1 MRLISASGEQLGI
14 KHIREA
20 MDIAERQDL
29 DLVEVA
35 PNANPPVVR
44 LMDYGKY
51 KYQKEQARKAA
62 RKKQVNINV
71 REIKLRPKIG
81 DHDFETKKGHVER
94 FLRGGDK
101 VKVTIM
107 FRGREVQHPELGERL
122 LRRLADDLSDLG
134 RIENQPKLD
143 GRNMV
148 MVLAPARTWPRRR
161 RSPGPPAGRRR
172 PPAARH
178 HFSGT
183 MTGRLPSG
191 PDEMRRRNGFVLPCR
206 EPPSH
211 GRRQSR
217 NGKETR
223 MPKMKTHKGAA
234 GRFEV
239 MKRGRIKRRRAGHN
253 HILEKK
259 TSKRKRRLNTE
270 TFVNPADEKRVRR
283 LLGVK

>member
-1 MRLISASGEQLGI
+1 LISANGEQLGI

-20 MDIAERQDL
+20 MDYAERMDL

-44 LMDYGKY
+44 TMDYGKY

-81 DHDFETKKGHVER
+81 DHDFNTKRGHVER

-122 LRRLADDLSDLG
+122 LRRLAEDLEDLG
-134 RIENQPKLD
+134 RVESQPNLD

-148 MVLAPARTWPRRR
+148 MVLAPKKDTKESKEARDSKEEQAPQGR
-161 RSPGPPAGRRR
+161 GRRAR
-172 PPAARH
+172 AAR
-178 HFSGT
+178 S
-183 MTGRLPSG
+183 
-191 PDEMRRRNGFVLPCR
+191 
-206 EPPSH
+206 
-211 GRRQSR
+211 
-217 NGKETR
+217 
-223 MPKMKTHKGAA
+223 
-234 GRFEV
+234 
-239 MKRGRIKRRRAGHN
+239 
-253 HILEKK
+253 
-259 TSKRKRRLNTE
+259 
-270 TFVNPADEKRVRR
+270 
-283 LLGVK
+283 

>member
-1 MRLISASGEQLGI
+1 LGI

-20 MDIAERQDL
+20 TDYAERQDL

-81 DHDFETKKGHVER
+81 DHDFNTKRGHVER

-122 LRRLADDLSDLG
+122 LRRLASDLEYLG
-134 RIENQPKLD
+134 RIESQPNLD

-148 MVLAPARTWPRRR
+148 MVMAPRKENKEAQATQQAPQ
-161 RSPGPPAGRRR
+161 SNGRRER
-172 PPAARH
+172 AAR
-178 HFSGT
+178 
-183 MTGRLPSG
+183 
-191 PDEMRRRNGFVLPCR
+191 N
-206 EPPSH
+206 
-211 GRRQSR
+211 
-217 NGKETR
+217 
-223 MPKMKTHKGAA
+223 
-234 GRFEV
+234 
-239 MKRGRIKRRRAGHN
+239 
-253 HILEKK
+253 
-259 TSKRKRRLNTE
+259 
-270 TFVNPADEKRVRR
+270 
-283 LLGVK
+283 

>member
-148 MVLAPARTWPRRR
+148 MVLAPRKDVANGAQEAKASR
-161 RSPGPPAGRRR
+161 GKEKAGRR
-172 PPAARH
+172 
-178 HFSGT
+178 
-183 MTGRLPSG
+183 
-191 PDEMRRRNGFVLPCR
+191 
-206 EPPSH
+206 
-211 GRRQSR
+211 
-217 NGKETR
+217 
-223 MPKMKTHKGAA
+223 
-234 GRFEV
+234 
-239 MKRGRIKRRRAGHN
+239 
-253 HILEKK
+253 
-259 TSKRKRRLNTE
+259 
-270 TFVNPADEKRVRR
+270 
-283 LLGVK
+283 

>member
-1 MRLISASGEQLGI
+1 MRLISADGEQLGI

-20 MDIAERQDL
+20 TDYAERQDL

-35 PNANPPVVR
+35 PNSDPPVVR

-81 DHDFETKKGHVER
+81 DHDFNTKRGHVER

-122 LRRLADDLSDLG
+122 LRRLASDLEDLG
-134 RIENQPKLD
+134 RIESQPNLD

-148 MVLAPARTWPRRR
+148 MVMAPRKENKEAQATQQASQPN
-161 RSPGPPAGRRR
+161 GRRER
-172 PPAARH
+172 AAR
-178 HFSGT
+178 
-183 MTGRLPSG
+183 
-191 PDEMRRRNGFVLPCR
+191 N
-206 EPPSH
+206 
-211 GRRQSR
+211 
-217 NGKETR
+217 
-223 MPKMKTHKGAA
+223 
-234 GRFEV
+234 
-239 MKRGRIKRRRAGHN
+239 
-253 HILEKK
+253 
-259 TSKRKRRLNTE
+259 
-270 TFVNPADEKRVRR
+270 
-283 LLGVK
+283 

>member
-1 MRLISASGEQLGI
+1 VRLISANGEQLGI

-20 MDIAERQDL
+20 MDHAERMDL

-35 PNANPPVVR
+35 PDANPPVVR

-81 DHDFETKKGHVER
+81 DHDFNTKRGHVER

-122 LRRLADDLSDLG
+122 LRRLAGDLEDLG
-134 RIENQPKLD
+134 RVESQPNLD

-148 MVLAPARTWPRRR
+148 MVMAPKKDSREAPPSQPDARRER
-161 RSPGPPAGRRR
+161 
-172 PPAARH
+172 AAR
-178 HFSGT
+178 S
-183 MTGRLPSG
+183 
-191 PDEMRRRNGFVLPCR
+191 
-206 EPPSH
+206 
-211 GRRQSR
+211 
-217 NGKETR
+217 
-223 MPKMKTHKGAA
+223 
-234 GRFEV
+234 
-239 MKRGRIKRRRAGHN
+239 
-253 HILEKK
+253 
-259 TSKRKRRLNTE
+259 
-270 TFVNPADEKRVRR
+270 
-283 LLGVK
+283 